1 MSPVKTYEEIVRE
14 YKKRQHD
21 TVVDTIATGLTYMDE
36 VAVDSGLLEETGI
49 LTELTESMAGVLP
62 FVIIS
67 VHEGTKVL
75 LGRKPGMTGL
85 KDGAFRMVKTG
96 AAMGVGAAVAGATGF
111 WAAIP
116 VTMGVRALFDRYRS
130 KTLTDRNRRDSM
142 RFTKMQGL
150 GNDYI
155 YVNCLEETVPDPVET
170 ARKISDR
177 HFGVGSDGLVLI
189 LPDEEADFRM
199 RMFNSDGSESEMCG
213 NAARCVGKYI
223 HDRGLSDKEEIRLMT
238 GAGIK
243 TLKLSVRDGRT
254 ESVRVDMGEPI
265 LEAER
270 IPTTLTGLKVIN
282 TPVEILGET
291 YGVTCVSMGNP
302 HAVIFVEDA
311 DHTDVHTIGPVIE
324 NYPLFPRK
332 TNVEFVTVNDR
343 GNLRMRVWERGAG
356 ETMACGTGACA
367 TLVAAVLN
375 GLCERKA
382 ILQLNG
388 GPLTVEW
395 DPETNHVFQEGPAEF
410 VFDGIY

>member
-1 MSPVKTYEEIVRE
+1 MK
-14 YKKRQHD
+14 
-21 TVVDTIATGLTYMDE
+21 
-36 VAVDSGLLEETGI
+36 
-49 LTELTESMAGVLP
+49 
-62 FVIIS
+62 
-67 VHEGTKVL
+67 
-75 LGRKPGMTGL
+75 
-85 KDGAFRMVKTG
+85 
-96 AAMGVGAAVAGATGF
+96 
-111 WAAIP
+111 
-116 VTMGVRALFDRYRS
+116 
-130 KTLTDRNRRDSM
+130 
-142 RFTKMQGL
+142 FTKMQGL

-155 YVNCLEETVPDPVET
+155 YVNCLEESVPDPSGT

-189 LPDEEADFRM
+189 LPDDDADFRM

-223 HDRGLSDKEEIRLMT
+223 HDRGLSDAEEIRLMT
-238 GAGIK
+238 GAGLKI
-243 TLKLSVRDGRT
+243 LKLKIRDGKT

-270 IPTTLTGLKVIN
+270 IPTTLTGLQVIN
-282 TPVEILGET
+282 APVEALGET
-291 YGVTCVSMGNP
+291 YSATCVSMGNP
-302 HAVIFVEDA
+302 HAVIFVDDTEQF
-311 DHTDVHTIGPVIE
+311 DVHGVGAVIE

-332 TNVEFVTVNDR
+332 TNVEFVTVTDR
-343 GNLRMRVWERGAG
+343 EHLRMRVWERGAG

-395 DPETNHVFQEGPAEF
+395 DEETNHVFQEGPAEF
-410 VFDGIY
+410 VFDGTIDLADR